1 MDRLVVGITGASGT
15 ALACHFIQQLKRYT
29 DCEIHV
35 VASDSARLTASYE
48 APELFEETLALA
60 DVVHNNKSIG
70 ESIASGTFKTRG
82 MVVIP
87 CSMKTIAGI
96 ASGYSDNLVLR
107 AADVTLKEQ
116 RPLVLLARETPMSPI
131 HLRNLSELAAL
142 PSVCIMPPMMTYY
155 HHPKTIEDMENQ
167 LIGKIFDRFGF
178 DYPPFER
185 WEGQIKKPLKPS
197 II

>member
-1 MDRLVVGITGASGT
+1 MDRLVVVITGASGT

-185 WEGQIKKPLKPS
+185 WEG
-197 II
+197 

>member
-1 MDRLVVGITGASGT
+1 MDRLIVGITGASGT

-48 APELFEETLALA
+48 APELFGEALALA
-60 DVVHNNKSIG
+60 DVIHDNASIG

-82 MVVIP
+82 MVIVP
-87 CSMKTIAGI
+87 CSMKTVAGI

-116 RPLVLLARETPMSPI
+116 RPLVLVARETPMSPI
-131 HLRNLSELAAL
+131 HLRNLSTLSAL
-142 PSVCIMPPMMTYY
+142 PTVCVMPPMMTYY
-155 HHPKTIEDMENQ
+155 HHPQSIEDMEDQ
-167 LIGKIFDRFGF
+167 LIGKIFDRFGL

-185 WEGQIKKPLKPS
+185 WNG
-197 II
+197 